1 MTMFA
6 LPRQIGKLLLGNQ
19 PQDDRITT
27 SKGHQMN
34 RNTRGVRTRSL
45 ALVIAIMAL
54 ASILMVQ
61 HHPSLA
67 VGDELPPATTEPSI
81 RLWQQDAPG
90 AQGTADI
97 DIPTI
102 TPFFPAPGKATGA
115 AFIVCPGGAYMHLA
129 PHEGKPVAQ
138 WLNSIGITSFVLKY
152 RLGPKYHHPVELEDA
167 QRAIRY
173 VRSRASEWNLD
184 PKRVG
189 IIGFSAG
196 GHLASS
202 AATHFDDGQPNA
214 PDPVDRLGSRPDLA
228 ILMYPVITMYDPF
241 EHHNS
246 RDNLLGK
253 DPDPALVELLSS
265 DRQVTP
271 QTPPCFLVHGSDD
284 RTVAVENSLLFA
296 MACHKNKVPVE
307 LHIFEH
313 GPHGFGL
320 GGNDP
325 ILSTWPSMAATW
337 LQKHNFTKD

>member
-1 MTMFA
+1 
-6 LPRQIGKLLLGNQ
+6 
-19 PQDDRITT
+19 
-27 SKGHQMN
+27 MN
-34 RNTRGVRTRSL
+34 SSTRRVRHL
-45 ALVIAIMAL
+45 ALGLVIVSVAL
-54 ASILMVQ
+54 AFILMHQ
-61 HHPSLA
+61 HHPSSA
-67 VGDELPPATTEPSI
+67 AGDESPSAATEPSI
-81 RLWQQDAPG
+81 RLWEQDAPG
-90 AQGTADI
+90 AQGSDDF
-97 DIPTI
+97 DIPTL
-102 TPFFPAPGKATGA
+102 TPFFPPQGTATGA

-152 RLGPKYHHPVELEDA
+152 RLGPKYHHPVELEDV
-167 QRAIRY
+167 QRAIRL
-173 VRSRASEWNLD
+173 VRSRAAEWHLD

-202 AATHFDDGQPNA
+202 AATHFDDGQPRA
-214 PDPVDRLGSRPDLA
+214 PDPIDQLSSRPDLA
-228 ILMYPVITMYDPF
+228 ILIYPVITMYEPF
-241 EHHNS
+241 DHHNS
-246 RDNLLGK
+246 RNNLLGQN
-253 DPDPALVELLSS
+253 PDPALVELLSN

-271 QTPPCFLVHGSDD
+271 QTPPCFMIHGSDD

-325 ILSTWPSMAATW
+325 ELSTWPNLAAHW
-337 LQKHNFTKD
+337 LQKHNFAKP